1 MQEETEQIKQD
12 RNETMRIEAE
22 SLLFL
27 YVHKFRTRRNF
38 DMLNAIYEMKRR
50 RDFLWV
56 FMCFCF

>member
-38 DMLNAIYEMKRR
+38 DMLNAIYETKRR